1 MLMVRLLSIY
11 LRVLE
16 SVIFTSSAKFDALKY

>member
-1 MLMVRLLSIY
+1 MLMVRRLSIY

-16 SVIFTSSAKFDALKY
+16 SVIFTSSAKFDTLEY